1 MSLFQSKEKDG
12 TVSILVNGYLARDP
26 YIPDSGKIVLFGV
39 CYGKDKYMD
48 CKAWTSAKVGE
59 LAACLEKHDEV
70 GVAGVL
76 ETYTDKD
83 GKQRS
88 QVRVDHLAI
97 QMGAPTAPAQK
108 ETDSVA
114 AAAQH
119 FQELDE
125 SGEDS
130 GGELPF

>member
-39 CYGKDKYMD
+39 CYGKDKFMD
-48 CKAWTSAKVGE
+48 CKVWTSSKAGE

-70 GVAGVL
+70 SVAGVL
-76 ETYTDKD
+76 ETYTDKE
-83 GKQRS
+83 GKQRN
-88 QVRVDHLAI
+88 QIRVDHIAVQI
-97 QMGAPTAPAQK
+97 GAPTALTQEEAK
-108 ETDSVA
+108 RVDD
-114 AAAQH
+114 AAQN

-125 SGEDS
+125 SEEDS
-130 GGELPF
+130 GELPF